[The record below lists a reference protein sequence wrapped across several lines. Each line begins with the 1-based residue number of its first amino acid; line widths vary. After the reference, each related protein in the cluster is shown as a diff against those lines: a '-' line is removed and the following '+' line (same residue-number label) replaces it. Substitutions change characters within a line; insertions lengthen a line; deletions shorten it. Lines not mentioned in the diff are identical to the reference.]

1 MKRRK
6 TSSLVKMYGVP
17 YIPEENKSAEN
28 EALEGTAGLSAHGG
42 IESDSG
48 WDDDVA
54 SLDFTIEDDGL
65 PEEDTESNTIDAASL
80 YGDEDSLESIAGI
93 ETTAATPEPEVV
105 DSPSE
110 GPPLP
115 KSGLPEGW
123 TMDQWKWY
131 GQEWLDK
138 NQ

>member
-1 MKRRK
+1 MEQGSGAAWH
-6 TSSLVKMYGVP
+6 SS
-17 YIPEENKSAEN
+17 
-28 EALEGTAGLSAHGG
+28 
-42 IESDSG
+42 ESDSA

-54 SLDFTIEDDGL
+54 SLDFTIGQDDL
-65 PEEDTESNTIDAASL
+65 AEEDTESNTIDAASL
-80 YGDEDSLESIAGI
+80 YGEEDSLESIAGI
-93 ETTAATPEPEVV
+93 ETPTPTPNPEMA
-105 DSPSE
+105 DKPSE

-131 GQEWLDK
+131 GQEWLAK